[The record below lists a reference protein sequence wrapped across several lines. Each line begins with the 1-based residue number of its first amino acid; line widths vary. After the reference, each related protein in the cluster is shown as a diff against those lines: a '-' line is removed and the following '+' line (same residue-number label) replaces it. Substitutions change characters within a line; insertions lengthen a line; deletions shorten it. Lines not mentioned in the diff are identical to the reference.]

1 MSLNALL
8 LRFPH
13 MFFVIVVVVF
23 FFFFSFSSEIL
34 WTAHGIREVVIC
46 FVSNNFIWFFFHYSL
61 CECFFLL
68 QLVAFVVFESTK
80 KSSWYSSDL
89 YAIIY
94 YILCCSGKR
103 FQKTIY
109 YFVCVCKRFFPTLFV
124 PFVLASVQ
132 SIQCQW
138 NCTLVC
144 VCVCLEILWKML
156 SFWWHVQRKKMK
168 MYNEIELNEGK
179 KANDCAEYNV
189 MAFCGKF
196 LRIKDIDKYI

>member
-13 MFFVIVVVVF
+13 MFFVIVVVV

-109 YFVCVCKRFFPTLFV
+109 YFVCVCKRFFPHFV
-124 PFVLASVQ
+124 R
-132 SIQCQW
+132 SICIGL
-138 NCTLVC
+138 CAIYPVPVELHTCLCLC
-144 VCVCLEILWKML
+144 VSGNTVK
-156 SFWWHVQRKKMK
+156 
-168 MYNEIELNEGK
+168 N
-179 KANDCAEYNV
+179 A
-189 MAFCGKF
+189 
-196 LRIKDIDKYI
+196 